1 MRTIKGLINPTKK
14 VYIIMR
20 AKEMRFRF
28 MSDAAR
34 EGITFSDGV
43 LTAFVQGEIDHH
55 SAVGIRTEI
64 DRRIQ
69 KDKPDILRLDYSGV
83 TFMDSSGIGLIMG
96 RYKLISAFSG
106 KLEVVNVPLNMARV
120 VRLSGI
126 EKLGRITIK
135 ES

>member
-1 MRTIKGLINPTKK
+1 MK
-14 VYIIMR
+14 
-20 AKEMRFRF
+20 
-28 MSDAAR
+28 
-34 EGITFSDGV
+34 ITFSDGI

-69 KDKPDILRLDYSGV
+69 KDKPDILRLDYSNV

-96 RYKLISAFSG
+96 RYKLMSAYSRQI
-106 KLEVVNVPLNMARV
+106 EVVNVPLNMARV

-126 EKLGRITIK
+126 EKLVKITVK

>member
-1 MRTIKGLINPTKK
+1 MK
-14 VYIIMR
+14 
-20 AKEMRFRF
+20 
-28 MSDAAR
+28 
-34 EGITFSDGV
+34 ITFSDGV

-69 KDKPDILRLDYSGV
+69 KDKPDILRLDYSKV

-96 RYKLISAFSG
+96 RYKLMSAYSG
-106 KLEVVNVPLNMARV
+106 QIEVVNVPVNMARV

-126 EKLGRITIK
+126 EKLGKITVK

>member
-1 MRTIKGLINPTKK
+1 MK
-14 VYIIMR
+14 
-20 AKEMRFRF
+20 
-28 MSDAAR
+28 
-34 EGITFSDGV
+34 ITFSDGI

-69 KDKPDILRLDYSGV
+69 KDKPDILRLDYSNV

-96 RYKLISAFSG
+96 RYKLMSAYSG
-106 KLEVVNVPLNMARV
+106 QIEVVNVPLNMARV

-126 EKLGRITIK
+126 EKLGKITVK

>member
-1 MRTIKGLINPTKK
+1 MK
-14 VYIIMR
+14 M
-20 AKEMRFRF
+20 
-28 MSDAAR
+28 
-34 EGITFSDGV
+34 TFSDGI

-69 KDKPDILRLDYSGV
+69 KDKPDVLRLDYSNV

-96 RYKLISAFSG
+96 RYKLMSAYSG
-106 KLEVVNVPLNMARV
+106 KIEVVNVPLNMARV

-126 EKLGRITIK
+126 EKLGKISVK

>member
-1 MRTIKGLINPTKK
+1 MK
-14 VYIIMR
+14 
-20 AKEMRFRF
+20 
-28 MSDAAR
+28 
-34 EGITFSDGV
+34 ITFSDGI

-69 KDKPDILRLDYSGV
+69 KDKPDILRLDYSNV

-96 RYKLISAFSG
+96 RYKLMSAYSG
-106 KLEVVNVPLNMARV
+106 QIEVVNVPVNMARV

-126 EKLGRITIK
+126 EKLGRITVK
-135 ES
+135 EN

>member
-1 MRTIKGLINPTKK
+1 MK
-14 VYIIMR
+14 M
-20 AKEMRFRF
+20 
-28 MSDAAR
+28 
-34 EGITFSDGV
+34 TFSDGI

-69 KDKPDILRLDYSGV
+69 KDKPDVLRLDYSNV

-96 RYKLISAFSG
+96 RYKLMSAYSG
-106 KLEVVNVPLNMARV
+106 KIEVVNVPLNMARV

-126 EKLGRITIK
+126 EKLGRITVK

>member
-1 MRTIKGLINPTKK
+1 MK
-14 VYIIMR
+14 
-20 AKEMRFRF
+20 
-28 MSDAAR
+28 
-34 EGITFSDGV
+34 ITFSDGI

-69 KDKPDILRLDYSGV
+69 KDKPDVLRLDYSNV

-96 RYKLISAFSG
+96 RYKLMSAYSG
-106 KLEVVNVPLNMARV
+106 RIEVVNVPLNMARV

-126 EKLGRITIK
+126 EKLGRITVK

>member
-1 MRTIKGLINPTKK
+1 MK
-14 VYIIMR
+14 M
-20 AKEMRFRF
+20 
-28 MSDAAR
+28 
-34 EGITFSDGV
+34 TFSDGI

-69 KDKPDILRLDYSGV
+69 KDKPDILRLDYSNV

-96 RYKLISAFSG
+96 RYKLMSAYSG
-106 KLEVVNVPLNMARV
+106 QIEVVNVPLNMARV

-126 EKLGRITIK
+126 EKLGKITVK

>member
-1 MRTIKGLINPTKK
+1 MK
-14 VYIIMR
+14 
-20 AKEMRFRF
+20 
-28 MSDAAR
+28 
-34 EGITFSDGV
+34 ITFSDGI

-69 KDKPDILRLDYSGV
+69 KDKPDVLRLDYSNV

-96 RYKLISAFSG
+96 RYKLMSAYSG
-106 KLEVVNVPLNMARV
+106 QIEVVNVPVNMARV

-126 EKLGRITIK
+126 EKLGKITVK
-135 ES
+135 EN

>member
-1 MRTIKGLINPTKK
+1 MK
-14 VYIIMR
+14 
-20 AKEMRFRF
+20 
-28 MSDAAR
+28 
-34 EGITFSDGV
+34 ITFSDGI

-69 KDKPDILRLDYSGV
+69 KDKPDVLRLDYSNV

-96 RYKLISAFSG
+96 RYKLISAYSG
-106 KLEVVNVPLNMARV
+106 KIEVVNVPVNMARV

-126 EKLGRITIK
+126 EKLGKITVK

>member
-1 MRTIKGLINPTKK
+1 MK
-14 VYIIMR
+14 
-20 AKEMRFRF
+20 
-28 MSDAAR
+28 
-34 EGITFSDGV
+34 ITFSDGV

>member
-1 MRTIKGLINPTKK
+1 VPYFGIKFTQNSLSFIG
-14 VYIIMR
+14 
-20 AKEMRFRF
+20 KEFFYFQLRRIRMK
-28 MSDAAR
+28 
-34 EGITFSDGV
+34 ITFSDGI

-69 KDKPDILRLDYSGV
+69 KDKPDVLRLDYSNV

-96 RYKLISAFSG
+96 RYKLMSAYSG
-106 KLEVVNVPLNMARV
+106 QIEVVNVPVNMARV

-126 EKLGRITIK
+126 EKLGKITVK
-135 ES
+135 EN